1 VATRG
6 ARFGDSLCG
15 QFTGFLSLRREWAT
29 GLWGRPELP
38 LAPAE
43 IHPKGIIVFTS
54 DGRFI
59 YLYSRGDLPKFASN
73 NRATGTADENK
84 AVVQGSIAT
93 FGTYSVAGKELSL
106 KIEHSGSGRSKEC
119 AEAQIT
125 PLIAAGIRIF
135 SLAPQSSNQFAS
147 RRRTAFGRPAA
158 CRNVT
163 VLASK
168 FPALGPMPHCKK
180 SQLAGR

>member
-1 VATRG
+1 MATRG

-106 KIEHSGSGRSKEC
+106 KIEQSTFPNWIGADQKRTIAITGDELKWHNPAGSGGYRF
-119 AEAQIT
+119 
-125 PLIAAGIRIF
+125 PLAA
-135 SLAPQSSNQFAS
+135 AP
-147 RRRTAFGRPAA
+147 RP
-158 CRNVT
+158 
-163 VLASK
+163 
-168 FPALGPMPHCKK
+168 
-180 SQLAGR
+180 